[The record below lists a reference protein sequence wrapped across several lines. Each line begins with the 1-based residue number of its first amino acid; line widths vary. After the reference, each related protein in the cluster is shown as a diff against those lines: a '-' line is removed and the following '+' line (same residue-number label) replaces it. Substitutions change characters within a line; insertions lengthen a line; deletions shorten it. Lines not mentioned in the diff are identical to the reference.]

1 MKTHQGGP
9 DGSGLHVALVVSR
22 FNSVVT
28 ERLLQGALG
37 FLRSSG
43 VAEDAIEVARVP
55 GAFEIPL
62 AAQAFADRGRVS
74 AVICLGA
81 VIRGETP
88 HFEYISQAVF
98 HSLAQ
103 ISTQHRLPVALGV
116 LTTNT
121 LEQALAR
128 AGDDAG
134 NKGREAAQT
143 AIEMANLRKLLA

>member
-1 MKTHQGGP
+1 MNVG
-9 DGSGLHVALVVSR
+9 LVVSR

-28 ERLLQGALG
+28 ERLLEGALAL
-37 FLRSSG
+37 LRSSG
-43 VAEDAIEVARVP
+43 VEDDAIEIARVP

-62 AAQAFADRGRVS
+62 AAQAFADRGRVA

-88 HFEYISQAVF
+88 HFEFISQAVF
-98 HSLAQ
+98 QTLAR

-128 AGDDAG
+128 AGNDSG

-143 AIEMANLRKLLA
+143 AIEMANLRKLLG